1 MKWIA
6 ISGSWQK
13 INRKVEEDVRQEV
26 KEILNRGDGIVSGGA
41 LNVDYLATDEA
52 LEYDPSGSRVKVFI
66 PAILTV
72 YAAHYRQRAE
82 EGIITKQQAEDLI
95 AQLENLRELKAAPLV
110 ENPTNK
116 VVDRKA
122 YFERNSAVIK
132 AADELVAFH
141 VNSSEGV
148 INTIE
153 KAKRKGI
160 PIKIFTYTI

>member
-1 MKWIA
+1 MKWVA

-13 INRKVEEDVRQEV
+13 INGKVEDDVRREV
-26 KEILNRGDGIVSGGA
+26 KEVLDRGDGIVSGGA

-52 LEYDPSGSRVKVFI
+52 LKYDPSGGRVKIFI
-66 PAILTV
+66 PATLDI

-82 EGIITKQQAEDLI
+82 QGIITKQQAEDLI
-95 AQLENLRELKAAPLV
+95 AQLRKLKALKTVPLV
-110 ENPTNK
+110 ENPVNK

-122 YFERNSAVIK
+122 YFERNSAVIN

-141 VNSSEGV
+141 VNKSEGV
-148 INTIE
+148 INTIV